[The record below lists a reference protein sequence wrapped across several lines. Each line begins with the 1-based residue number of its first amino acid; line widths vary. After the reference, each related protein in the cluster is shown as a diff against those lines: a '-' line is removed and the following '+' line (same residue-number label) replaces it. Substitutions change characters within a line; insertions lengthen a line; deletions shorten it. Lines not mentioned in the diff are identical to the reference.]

1 MFFHSKERNW
11 SKHDIHIKNS
21 NCWISNWKTFS
32 KKENDELKVLTFA
45 TWMLTE
51 TGSQVGTFATSKS
64 LTIIGWD
71 GLTHL
76 RQPINLQI
84 NICIGWSKNYKWGN
98 WGLCAVV
105 VGRIYGIRTILLWL
119 LRLRVEIWKKVVFLS
134 LCISQF
140 ILALMLQSSSSKARI
155 FSSSPKRKLW
165 RCINLLEGFLA
176 KAFSAP
182 RILTTWFFFFQKL
195 LPNTSLFQTLA
206 LLVNSQIS
214 LHTLWW
220 LPSHT
225 SLTTLGNSSWLSQM
239 GWKRKGLTP
248 FLKGGESNER
258 SRGQWSELILAKCFT
273 ITSWN
278 VAFKP
283 ELVQTLSNLYWIK
296 SVISLLLVQVY
307 LIPENPR
314 SIRLQ

>member
-134 LCISQF
+134 PCISQF

-155 FSSSPKRKLW
+155 FSSSPPKG
-165 RCINLLEGFLA
+165 NYEGVSIFGRDFWLRLA
-176 KAFSAP
+176 QFPEFSQQDSSFP
-182 RILTTWFFFFQKL
+182 KKCYQKL
-195 LPNTSLFQTLA
+195 SC
-206 LLVNSQIS
+206 
-214 LHTLWW
+214 
-220 LPSHT
+220 
-225 SLTTLGNSSWLSQM
+225 
-239 GWKRKGLTP
+239 
-248 FLKGGESNER
+248 
-258 SRGQWSELILAKCFT
+258 SRH
-273 ITSWN
+273 
-278 VAFKP
+278 
-283 ELVQTLSNLYWIK
+283 
-296 SVISLLLVQVY
+296 
-307 LIPENPR
+307 
-314 SIRLQ
+314 